1 MSSLKIYVK
10 NNQEVKVSPK
20 FVYCSSVYKIW
31 NQGAGLLDETYY
43 VSSKPLNLK
52 KIPTKL
58 KQKGYTVLVYWSFV
72 KSNTK
77 KKQFNTMFILRRL

>member
-58 KQKGYTVLVYWSFV
+58 KQKGYTIQRYIQLESAPENYLI
-72 KSNTK
+72 TK
-77 KKQFNTMFILRRL
+77 GYKLK

>member
-1 MSSLKIYVK
+1 MSLLKIYVK

-31 NQGAGLLDETYY
+31 NRGAGLLDETYY
-43 VSSKPLNLK
+43 ISSKPLNLK

-58 KQKGYTVLVYWSFV
+58 RQKGYTIQRYIQLESAPENYLI
-72 KSNTK
+72 TK
-77 KKQFNTMFILRRL
+77 GYKLK